1 MNGNSNKV
9 SLSEKLCYAIGSGGG
24 NIITCIVGY
33 YMAAYYT
40 DSVGMAAATVGT
52 ILLLVRIF
60 DGITDVIMGSIIDKT
75 TTKWGKSRPWLFLS
89 GFLCAIGL
97 SMAFGVPEALGE
109 HAKLVYVVL
118 TYVFLNCVA
127 YTALMVSH
135 TSMMSRITLDNH
147 ERSVMSSMNQ
157 IANQIGSILVTVL
170 TVRIATDYGWNKAAI
185 FFGIIAGI
193 TIIIS
198 AIGTRE
204 HLGENANGEIHVEK
218 VDLKKAVPAM
228 LHNKYFWLLAIVF
241 VLVLIMNIANGGS
254 TYYFCNIVLGNA
266 DLMAP
271 LTVAGV
277 IPAIIINF
285 FVTPLTDKF
294 GVRNTMVMGAVTAII
309 GFLIMGLAGTNYTL
323 IMIGYVLKG
332 LGCGPIFTC
341 GFALAAAVVDYG
353 EWKFGIRSEGLINSC
368 VSFGQKVGNGLGSAA
383 SSWILAI
390 GGYVGTAAVQSASAI
405 SAIRFAFSYFGAILG
420 VLMLIVCLMFDI
432 DKHMDKVHADL
443 AKKMAQQA

>member
-1 MNGNSNKV
+1 MNAKKV
-9 SLSEKLCYAIGSGGG
+9 SLKEKLCYAIGSGGG

-40 DSVGMAAATVGT
+40 DSVGIAAATVGT

-75 TTKWGKSRPWLFLS
+75 TSKWGKSRPWLFLS

-109 HAKLVYVVL
+109 QGKIVYIVL

-170 TVRIATDYGWNKAAI
+170 TVRLATAYGWHTAAI
-185 FFGIIAGI
+185 FFGIVAGV
-193 TIIIS
+193 TIVIS
-198 AIGTRE
+198 ALGTKE
-204 HLGENANGEIHVEK
+204 HLGEVEGTGEVRVEK

-285 FVTPLTDKF
+285 F
-294 GVRNTMVMGAVTAII
+294 
-309 GFLIMGLAGTNYTL
+309 
-323 IMIGYVLKG
+323 
-332 LGCGPIFTC
+332 
-341 GFALAAAVVDYG
+341 
-353 EWKFGIRSEGLINSC
+353 
-368 VSFGQKVGNGLGSAA
+368 
-383 SSWILAI
+383 
-390 GGYVGTAAVQSASAI
+390 
-405 SAIRFAFSYFGAILG
+405 
-420 VLMLIVCLMFDI
+420 
-432 DKHMDKVHADL
+432 
-443 AKKMAQQA
+443 

>member
-1 MNGNSNKV
+1 MNSKKV

-40 DSVGMAAATVGT
+40 DSVGLAAATVGT

-75 TTKWGKSRPWLFLS
+75 STKWGKSRPWLFLS

-97 SMAFGVPEALGE
+97 SMAFGVPAALGDK
-109 HAKLVYVVL
+109 AKLVYVVL

-170 TVRIATDYGWNKAAI
+170 TVKIATAYSWTAAAI
-185 FFGIIAGI
+185 FFGIVAGI
-193 TIIIS
+193 TIIVS
-198 AIGTRE
+198 AVGTRE
-204 HLGENANGEIHVEK
+204 HLGEDEGTGEVHVEK
-218 VDLKKAVPAM
+218 VDLGKAVPAM
-228 LHNKYFWLLAIVF
+228 LKNKYFWLLAIVF
-241 VLVLIMNIANGGS
+241 VLVLIMNIANGGA

-277 IPAIIINF
+277 IPAIVINF

-294 GVRNTMVMGAVTAII
+294 GVRKTMVMSAAVAVV
-309 GFLIMGLAGTNYTL
+309 GFLIMGLGGTNYTI
-323 IMIGYVLKG
+323 IMIGYILKG

-341 GFALAAAVVDYG
+341 GFALAAAVVDFG

-390 GGYVGTAAVQSASAI
+390 GGYVGTAAVQTPSAI
-405 SAIRFAFSYFGAILG
+405 AAIRFAFSYFGAILG
-420 VLMLIVCLMFDI
+420 VLLLIVCYLFDI
-432 DKHMDKVHADL
+432 DKHMGKVHEDL
-443 AKKMAQQA
+443 EAKAKARA

>member
-1 MNGNSNKV
+1 MNKKV
-9 SLSEKLCYAIGSGGG
+9 SLKEKLCYAIGSGGG

-40 DSVGMAAATVGT
+40 DSVGIAAATVGT

-75 TTKWGKSRPWLFLS
+75 TTKWGKSRPWLFVS

-97 SMAFGVPEALGE
+97 ALAFAVPQTLKGTGQ
-109 HAKLVYVVL
+109 LVYVVL

-157 IANQIGSILVTVL
+157 IANQFGSILVTVL
-170 TVRIATDYGWNKAAI
+170 TVRLSTAFGWNMAAL
-185 FFGIIAGI
+185 FFGVVAGV

-204 HLGENANGEIHVEK
+204 HLGEDAGTGEVHVEK

-228 LHNKYFWLLAIVF
+228 LKNKYFWLLALVF

-266 DLMAP
+266 GLMAP

-294 GVRNTMVMGAVTAII
+294 GVRNTMIMGAAVAII

-390 GGYVGTAAVQSASAI
+390 GGYVGTAAVQSDSAI
-405 SAIRFAFSYFGAILG
+405 AAIRFAFSYFGAILG
-420 VLMLIVCLMFDI
+420 VVMLIVCFLFDI
-432 DKHMDKVHADL
+432 DKHMDQVHASL
-443 AKKMAQQA
+443 EAKMK